1 MFNTGSDRYVP
12 RWLLAGAYVMIGA
25 SALTAGALRQEPKPA
40 PMPAAP
46 APQAKTVPDPVITD
60 EDELAK
66 VGEETVNKTC
76 DTQCHGLENLD
87 SRRTIRE
94 WNDMVAQMMNKGATA
109 TDRQVAI
116 IKQYLNRYYGLVAIN
131 TATAE
136 EISAVLGLSAKDAQA
151 IVEYR
156 TAHGKFADAAA
167 LAEVPGIDKMKLEE
181 QPDAI
186 RFR

>member
-12 RWLLAGAYVMIGA
+12 RWLLAAVYVVIGA
-25 SALTAGALRQEPKPA
+25 SALTAGALRQEPK
-40 PMPAAP
+40 AAP
-46 APQAKTVPDPVITD
+46 KPATSPTPTKAVPDPVIKD

-66 VGEETVNKTC
+66 LGEETVNKTC

-94 WNDMVAQMMNKGATA
+94 WNDLVAQMMNKGATA

-131 TATAE
+131 TATAD
-136 EISAVLGLSAKDAQA
+136 EISAVLGFSAKDAQA

-167 LAEVPGIDKMKLEE
+167 LTEVPGIDKTKLDE

>member
-1 MFNTGSDRYVP
+1 
-12 RWLLAGAYVMIGA
+12 MIGT
-25 SALTAGALRQEPKPA
+25 ALSSVSRSGWLVTAATVLLGMSVATAAAVRQDPAAKPA
-40 PMPAAP
+40 PPPAPPAAS
-46 APQAKTVPDPVITD
+46 AQETAK
-60 EDELAK
+60 EEEEFARL
-66 VGEETVNKTC
+66 GEELTERLCN
-76 DTQCHGLENLD
+76 TQCHGMDKLD
-87 SRRTIRE
+87 MRRTVRE
-94 WNDMVAQMMNKGATA
+94 WNDVVSQMVNRGVMGTEQ
-109 TDRQVAI
+109 QLAI
-116 IKQYLNRYYGLVAIN
+116 VRQYLKRYYGIIAIN

-136 EISAVLGLSAKDAQA
+136 DLSAVLGFSAKDAQA